1 MLKIK
6 NISKKFG
13 QLSALSNVSFEVKE
27 GSIVALLG
35 ENGAGK
41 STLLKIISGYFD
53 ADDGEITYRK
63 QNIRENLS
71 EFLQNLGYVREISTV
86 YPDLTTYE
94 FLRFAAELHNI
105 NANEIDNRIKE
116 IAKLLELQNVI
127 NQKADT
133 LSKGYKKRLELA
145 SVLIYKPQILLLD
158 EPTEGLDPAQKNT
171 LRNII
176 RSLAKNCLIIIST
189 HTMEDVEA
197 LADYV
202 ALLHKGKLLN
212 YTTKAAFKK
221 IARNDLLASF
231 IKITEN

>member
-176 RSLAKNCLIIIST
+176 RNLAKNCLIIIST

-212 YTTKAAFKK
+212 YTTKALSKK
-221 IARNDLLASF
+221 LPETIYWHPLS
-231 IKITEN
+231 K

>member
-63 QNIRENLS
+63 QNIRENLN

-202 ALLHKGKLLN
+202 ALLHKGKLS
-212 YTTKAAFKK
+212 K
-221 IARNDLLASF
+221 
-231 IKITEN
+231 